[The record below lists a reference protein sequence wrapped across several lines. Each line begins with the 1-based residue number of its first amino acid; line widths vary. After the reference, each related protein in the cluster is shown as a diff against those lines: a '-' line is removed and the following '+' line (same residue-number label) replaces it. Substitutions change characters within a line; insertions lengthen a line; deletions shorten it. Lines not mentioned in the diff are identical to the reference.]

1 MPGLEAESQV
11 ESERA
16 GRTDTTNRGKEPRR
30 HQGPKCHNIWR
41 GAFAPTIASSFSCHT
56 AALRRKKKPSK
67 TPSGLWEKLICISI
81 FATMAGMLGGL
92 RRDAQYLK
100 SYCESLCRKHHILH
114 LPRITDA
121 CFQTFLHIGCEVL
134 LWGVTQPPSLTHLRD
149 RGQHLTCSI
158 L

>member
-1 MPGLEAESQV
+1 MSQHM
-11 ESERA
+11 ER
-16 GRTDTTNRGKEPRR
+16 GFRTHHRLILFLP
-30 HQGPKCHNIWR
+30 H
-41 GAFAPTIASSFSCHT
+41 SSS
-56 AALRRKKKPSK
+56 AKKKKKPSK

-134 LWGVTQPPSLTHLRD
+134 LWGVRCHTTPIPHPFERQGATFDMQYSLDAPWYLQKIKLEPQWPD
-149 RGQHLTCSI
+149 
-158 L
+158 